1 MKEIIFLDI
10 KLVNSIL
17 AQLDQGL
24 ILKEIS
30 EENSSEVN
38 QDESSN
44 QQTKSTSFKMNAGV
58 AGTDISSIIT
68 EQTKSAL
75 VYSRGNRELVETAI
89 DDYSLD
95 ILLDKISENIKTVQ
109 KSSEGNFVKQ
119 IENLDIYDFSLLKK
133 GLDLDLFAPLLP
145 DEFEKYEKIKNELNR
160 LKKGNNNNKN
170 KNENRIK
177 ELTAQLNNSM
187 FKHLEDLY
195 GLSNYMESLLSD
207 CTLMKLGNVLS
218 ICDFKNIRIPK
229 SSLSLLNGSKRNA
242 TIIGIVESEIE
253 NEINFEEVS
262 KASNKFLSHGVSMLI
277 NIATSSFGITNQG
290 DKLVRPIAIY
300 FD

>member
-10 KLVNSIL
+10 KLVNSLL

-24 ILKEIS
+24 ILKQIS

-44 QQTKSTSFKMNAGV
+44 QQTRSTSLRISAGV
-58 AGTDISSIIT
+58 AGSDVSSTIT
-68 EQTKSAL
+68 EQAKSAL
-75 VYSRGNRELVETAI
+75 VYSTGNRELVETAI

-109 KSSEGNFVKQ
+109 ESSDGNFVRQ

-133 GLDLDLFAPLLP
+133 GLDLKLFAPFLP
-145 DEFEKYEKIKNELNR
+145 DQFEEYNKISNELKL
-160 LKKGNNNNKN
+160 LKKHNKS

-177 ELTAQLNNSM
+177 ELTTQLDDSM
-187 FKHLEDLY
+187 FKHLKDLY
-195 GLSNYMESLLSD
+195 ELSNYMESLLSD
-207 CTLMKLGNVLS
+207 CTLMKSGNILS
-218 ICDFKNIRIPK
+218 ICDFNNIRIPK
-229 SSLSLLNGSKRNA
+229 SSLSLLNGSKRKA

-262 KASNKFLSHGVSMLI
+262 EASNKFLSHGVSMLI

>member
-10 KLVNSIL
+10 KLVNSLL

-24 ILKEIS
+24 ILKQIS

-44 QQTKSTSFKMNAGV
+44 QQTRSTSLRISAGV
-58 AGTDISSIIT
+58 AGSDVSSTIT
-68 EQTKSAL
+68 EQAKSAL
-75 VYSRGNRELVETAI
+75 VYSTGNRELVETAI

-109 KSSEGNFVKQ
+109 ESSDGNFVRQ

-133 GLDLDLFAPLLP
+133 GLDLKLFAPFLP
-145 DEFEKYEKIKNELNR
+145 DQFEEYNKISNELKL
-160 LKKGNNNNKN
+160 LKKHNKS

-177 ELTAQLNNSM
+177 ELTTQLDDSM
-187 FKHLEDLY
+187 FKHLKDLY
-195 GLSNYMESLLSD
+195 ELSNYMESLLSD
-207 CTLMKLGNVLS
+207 CTLMKSGNILS
-218 ICDFKNIRIPK
+218 ICDFNNIRIPK
-229 SSLSLLNGSKRNA
+229 SSLSLLNGSKRKA
-242 TIIGIVESEIE
+242 TIIEIVESEIE

-262 KASNKFLSHGVSMLI
+262 EASNKLLSHGVSMLI

>member
-10 KLVNSIL
+10 KLVNSLL

-44 QQTKSTSFKMNAGV
+44 QQTKSTSLKMSAGV

-109 KSSEGNFVKQ
+109 NSSEGNFVRQ

-133 GLDLDLFAPLLP
+133 GFDLDLFTPLLP
-145 DEFEKYEKIKNELNR
+145 DEFEEYKKIKNELNQ
-160 LKKGNNNNKN
+160 LKKGNKS

-177 ELTAQLNNSM
+177 ELTAQLDDSM
-187 FKHLEDLY
+187 FKHLEALY

>member
-10 KLVNSIL
+10 KLVNSLL

-24 ILKEIS
+24 ILKQIS

-44 QQTKSTSFKMNAGV
+44 QQTRSTSLRISAGV
-58 AGTDISSIIT
+58 AGSDVSSTIT
-68 EQTKSAL
+68 EQAKSAL
-75 VYSRGNRELVETAI
+75 VYSTGNRELVETAI

-109 KSSEGNFVKQ
+109 ESSDGNFVRQ

-133 GLDLDLFAPLLP
+133 GLDLKLFAPFLP
-145 DEFEKYEKIKNELNR
+145 DQFEEYNKISNELKL
-160 LKKGNNNNKN
+160 LKKHNKS

-177 ELTAQLNNSM
+177 ELTTQLDDSM
-187 FKHLEDLY
+187 FKHLKDLY
-195 GLSNYMESLLSD
+195 ELSNYMESLLSD
-207 CTLMKLGNVLS
+207 CTLMKSGNILS
-218 ICDFKNIRIPK
+218 ICDFNNIRIPK
-229 SSLSLLNGSKRNA
+229 SSLSLLNGSKRKA

-262 KASNKFLSHGVSMLI
+262 EASNKLLSHGVSMLI

>member
-10 KLVNSIL
+10 KLVNSLL

-24 ILKEIS
+24 ILKQIS

-44 QQTKSTSFKMNAGV
+44 QQTKSTSLKISAGV
-58 AGTDISSIIT
+58 AGSDISSTIT

-95 ILLDKISENIKTVQ
+95 ILLDKISQKIKTVQ
-109 KSSEGNFVKQ
+109 ESSDGNFVRQ

-133 GLDLDLFAPLLP
+133 GFDLELFAPLLP
-145 DEFEKYEKIKNELNR
+145 DLFEQYNKVNKELKQ
-160 LKKGNNNNKN
+160 LKKGNKS

-177 ELTAQLNNSM
+177 ELTTQLDDSM
-187 FKHLEDLY
+187 FKQLETLY
-195 GLSNYMESLLSD
+195 ALSNYMESLLSD
-207 CTLMKLGNVLS
+207 CTLMKLGNILS

-229 SSLSLLNGSKRNA
+229 SSLSLLNGSKRKA

-253 NEINFEEVS
+253 NKINFEEVS
-262 KASNKFLSHGVSMLI
+262 EGPNKFLSHGVSMLI